1 VIWHK
6 NQTWPNAAERARERA
21 ARKLGC
27 VLSRN
32 RVARGLPVPEP
43 RKGSLHIHHLLK
55 PGKRYGH
62 GYSIPLHSWYH
73 EAIIPYPYTS
83 KAEARAAFGASVKQG
98 SKVFLADHGVT
109 EWELYDETQK
119 ELKLPA
125 DRPATK
131 IMPRRLPDAFSS
143 EAEVSHER

>member
-1 VIWHK
+1 MWNK
-6 NQTWPNAAERARERA
+6 NQTWPTAAERARERA

-32 RVARGLPVPEP
+32 RIARGLPVPEP

-73 EAIIPYPYTS
+73 DAVIPYPLTS
-83 KAEARAAFGASVKQG
+83 KTYAREKFGASIKQG
-98 SKVFLADHGVT
+98 SKTFLADHGVT
-109 EWELYDETQK
+109 EWELYDETQR
-119 ELKLPA
+119 LLGLPA
-125 DRPATK
+125 ERPPTK
-131 IMPRRLPDAFSS
+131 IFKREALP
-143 EAEVSHER
+143 EAEKSL

>member
-1 VIWHK
+1 MIWHK
-6 NQTWPNAAERARERA
+6 NQTWPTPADRAREKA

-32 RVARGLPVPEP
+32 RVARGLPVPDP

-73 EAIIPYPYTS
+73 EAIIPYPFTS
-83 KAEARAAFGASVKQG
+83 KTEAREAFGASIKQG
-98 SKVFLADHGVT
+98 SKTFLADHGVT
-109 EWELYDETQK
+109 EFELYDETQR
-119 ELKLPA
+119 LLGLPV
-125 DRPATK
+125 DRPPTK
-131 IMPRRLPDAFSS
+131 IFKRDAPQTEAHRLSEDA
-143 EAEVSHER
+143 

>member
-1 VIWHK
+1 MIWHK
-6 NQTWPNAAERARERA
+6 NQTWPTTAERARERE

-32 RVARGLPVPEP
+32 RAARGLPVPEP

-73 EAIIPYPYTS
+73 EAIIPYPFTS
-83 KAEARAAFGASVKQG
+83 KTEARAVFGASIKQG

-109 EWELYDETQK
+109 EWELYDDTQK
-119 ELKLPA
+119 LLKLPIE
-125 DRPATK
+125 RPATK
-131 IMPRRLPDAFSS
+131 IFKRGSLLP
-143 EAEVSHER
+143 EAEVTHEG

>member
-1 VIWHK
+1 MWHK
-6 NQTWPNAAERARERA
+6 NQTWPTPADRARERE

-55 PGKRYGH
+55 PGKREGH

-73 EAIIPYPYTS
+73 EGVIPYPYTS
-83 KAEARAAFGASVKQG
+83 RSEAREVFGATIKDG
-98 SKVFLADHGVT
+98 SKAFLESHGVT
-109 EWELYDETQK
+109 QWELYDETQK
-119 ELKLPA
+119 LLKLPA
-125 DRPATK
+125 GRPATK
-131 IMPRRLPDAFSS
+131 IMPRRLLA
-143 EAEVSHER
+143 EAERLTTTTGE